1 MEPIL
6 SFLVLG
12 FLTYCSYGQEAKNV
26 ISRSDQVDCVE
37 TNPSLDKDVH
47 GASDCV
53 DRNLYDSTT
62 GKYFAKCCYVR
73 SMVKGNTRHQC
84 RWMTSDDMIDITEGI
99 KLAEE
104 QFWKAYGMHLKIYSI
119 DCKASYIQFSAL
131 IILLYLLKI

>member
-26 ISRSDQVDCVE
+26 ISRSDQVDCVA
-37 TNPSLDKDVH
+37 TNPSQDKDVH

-62 GKYFAKCCYVR
+62 GKYYDKCCYMR
-73 SMVKGNTRHQC
+73 SMSRGRLREYCRGMTRDEV
-84 RWMTSDDMIDITEGI
+84 MDIPGGI
-99 KLAEE
+99 KLAEDA
-104 QFWKAYGMHLKIYSI
+104 FKKASGNSLKIFAI
-119 DCKASYIQFSAL
+119 DCKGSYIQFSAL
-131 IILLYLLKI
+131 IIILFFLGI